1 MFFFLLIL
9 NLLVIKIILKLKF
22 FLIKSYKRKDPKD
35 ADETEMME
43 NYFDA
48 LCLALEEP
56 EIKQKF
62 LEEEGVELML
72 IMMK

>member
-1 MFFFLLIL
+1 MCIFFFFYIYTY
-9 NLLVIKIILKLKF
+9 
-22 FLIKSYKRKDPKD
+22 IKSYKRKDPKD

-43 NYFDA
+43 NFFDV

-56 EIKQKF
+56 ENKQKF
-62 LEEEGVELML
+62 LEGEGVELML

>member
-1 MFFFLLIL
+1 
-9 NLLVIKIILKLKF
+9 
-22 FLIKSYKRKDPKD
+22 
-35 ADETEMME
+35 ME

-62 LEEEGVELML
+62 LEGEGVELML